1 MSSTF
6 NNQKG
11 KRNFIGER
19 GKNTSTVTRIPE
31 VTRSE
36 NMVYTIDEALEV
48 FVMAKKGEGMRER
61 TINDYYLHIKYLKQY
76 LADHHPEYINV
87 SDLSVSARR
96 LHLICVTGVTQQFR
110 WR

>member
-48 FVMAKKGEGMRER
+48 FVMAKKGEGMGSR
-61 TINDYYLHIKYLKQY
+61 TINDYYLYIKYLKQY
-76 LADHHPEYINV
+76 LTDHHPEYINV
-87 SDLSVSARR
+87 SDLSVSAIH
-96 LHLICVTGVTQQFR
+96 LHLNCWVTPVTQIR